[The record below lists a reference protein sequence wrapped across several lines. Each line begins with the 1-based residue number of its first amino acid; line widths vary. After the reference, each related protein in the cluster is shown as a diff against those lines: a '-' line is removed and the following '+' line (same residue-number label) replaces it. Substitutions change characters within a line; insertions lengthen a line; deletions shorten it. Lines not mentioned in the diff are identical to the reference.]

1 MATRLEVW
9 NGSPNKDHADLQLG
23 AERRALSLEERMARL
38 QRRRRRSRAQ
48 AALTGAVWLAGSG
61 AVALIALGGMFGLLR

>member
-1 MATRLEVW
+1 
-9 NGSPNKDHADLQLG
+9 
-23 AERRALSLEERMARL
+23 MARL

-48 AALTGAVWLAGSG
+48 AALTGVVWLAGSG